1 MSVEWMAEMTSLTEV
16 VLVSKGCHVGRVN
29 RPTPRAA
36 RGGHRAPW
44 DGGWASCR
52 QASQELSYSLD
63 AGLVMR
69 KSSEGAGLRPQ
80 GVGDWTACG
89 FQRPVWP
96 PHRDQGPERGS
107 WERVRWGLAGRLP
120 AGRGQRRVL
129 GLVSA
134 ETTHQMPGQVASG
147 RPPPSCP
154 ELLEEPGPA

>member
-1 MSVEWMAEMTSLTEV
+1 
-16 VLVSKGCHVGRVN
+16 
-29 RPTPRAA
+29 
-36 RGGHRAPW
+36 
-44 DGGWASCR
+44 
-52 QASQELSYSLD
+52 
-63 AGLVMR
+63 MR

>member
-29 RPTPRAA
+29 RPSPRAA
-36 RGGHRAPW
+36 RGGHGAPW

>member
-1 MSVEWMAEMTSLTEV
+1 MAEMTSLTEG
-16 VLVSKGCHVGRVN
+16 VLVSKGCHIGRVN

-36 RGGHRAPW
+36 RGGHGAPW
-44 DGGWASCR
+44 DRGWASCR
-52 QASQELSYSLD
+52 QAPQELSYSLD

-69 KSSEGAGLRPQ
+69 QSPEGA
-80 GVGDWTACG
+80 GDWTACG

-107 WERVRWGLAGRLP
+107 WERVSWGLAGRLP

-134 ETTHQMPGQVASG
+134 ETTHKTPGQVASG
-147 RPPPSCP
+147 RLPPSCP
-154 ELLEEPGPA
+154 ELLEAPGPA